1 MKTSLLTMLLLT
13 VCSFA
18 NAQTYN
24 ANGRKVFPSPNF
36 DEEPKSLFAT
46 SGPEVGIANLATSS
60 PALPMAET
68 GATKIAEGKYSE
80 AKEALKTAL
89 RLEPMN
95 LALWQMYDDAVI
107 GEYTTNKRDEILKA
121 VVEKDLLPNFAITK
135 LDTYIELGTLYIV
148 GTLKNTSK
156 TTKQKIQLR
165 ARLLD
170 ENKRELRSEKGT
182 LRSIDKILYPN
193 ESSLFEIPFKNPPT
207 TITSYRVEVD
217 SWE

>member
-1 MKTSLLTMLLLT
+1 MSTNKI
-13 VCSFA
+13 
-18 NAQTYN
+18 
-24 ANGRKVFPSPNF
+24 
-36 DEEPKSLFAT
+36 
-46 SGPEVGIANLATSS
+46 VGIDFGIENKYDILGTDVMFNAKIK
-60 PALPMAET
+60 AEEMKVLKEFDLVMWD
-68 GATKIAEGKYSE
+68 GAGRSE
-80 AKEALKTAL
+80 SKSTLIDVITDVIDTTE
-89 RLEPMN
+89 R
-95 LALWQMYDDAVI
+95 DDAVI